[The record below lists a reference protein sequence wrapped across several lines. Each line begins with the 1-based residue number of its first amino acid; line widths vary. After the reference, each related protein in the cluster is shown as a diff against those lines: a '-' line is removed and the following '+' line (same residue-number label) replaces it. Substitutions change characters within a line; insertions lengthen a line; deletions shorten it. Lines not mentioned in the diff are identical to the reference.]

1 MNVAKDIATYM
12 DGAGL
17 ATLHTNLFYGKL
29 PETQPTTAPVAT
41 VLSSG
46 GPAPTQHRQ
55 GRDGNHTFQVFVKGT
70 PGGYDAANDFILSL
84 ADGLTDQVAFATG
97 GTKYLLLGQQGDVI
111 PLGYDENNRPLF
123 SANFLYGSS
132 RAR

>member
-17 ATLHTNLFYGKL
+17 ATLSTNLFYGKL
-29 PETQPTTAPVAT
+29 PETFPTTAPVAV
-41 VLSSG
+41 VLHSG
-46 GPAPTQHRQ
+46 GLTPT
-55 GRDGNHTFQVFVKGT
+55 DTSTTKNGNHTFQVFVVGA
-70 PGGYDAANDFILSL
+70 PGAYDAANDFILTL
-84 ADGLTDQVAFATG
+84 ADGLTDQVSFATG